1 MWEEAEKF
9 LMDDRY
15 IAPLINKYG
24 HCTIRPRN
32 SKYYFE
38 DLVDAIVQQQLSI
51 KAASSIFN
59 RLKDALVSKRNTFT
73 KVGVKHK
80 WRELNTQQID
90 ITPDKILKLTENT
103 LRNCGLSRAKTLY
116 IRDLSQ
122 KTLNGE
128 LHIDKLN
135 SLSDSEVVG
144 ELIKVK
150 GIGEW
155 TAHMFLMFTLGRP
168 DIFPF
173 KDLGIRNAFEK
184 IIKKGQSI
192 KQMEKTALRWKPFRT
207 VASWYL
213 WRGLEN

>member
-32 SKYYFE
+32 SKYSFE
-38 DLVDAIVQQQLSI
+38 DLVDAIVQQQLST

-90 ITPDKILKLTENT
+90 ITPDKILNLSENT

-116 IRDLSQ
+116 IMDLS
-122 KTLNGE
+122 
-128 LHIDKLN
+128 
-135 SLSDSEVVG
+135 SLFTSD
-144 ELIKVK
+144 
-150 GIGEW
+150 
-155 TAHMFLMFTLGRP
+155 
-168 DIFPF
+168 
-173 KDLGIRNAFEK
+173 
-184 IIKKGQSI
+184 
-192 KQMEKTALRWKPFRT
+192 
-207 VASWYL
+207 
-213 WRGLEN
+213 

>member
-1 MWEEAEKF
+1 
-9 LMDDRY
+9 MDDRY

-38 DLVDAIVQQQLSI
+38 DLVDAIVQQQLST

-90 ITPDKILKLTENT
+90 ITPDKILNLSENT

-116 IRDLSQ
+116 IMDLSQ

-184 IIKKGQSI
+184 IVKKGQSI

-213 WRGLEN
+213 WRELEN

>member
-38 DLVDAIVQQQLSI
+38 DLVDAIVQQQLST

-90 ITPDKILKLTENT
+90 ITPDKILNLSENT

-116 IRDLSQ
+116 IMDLSQ

-184 IIKKGQSI
+184 IVKKGQSI

-213 WRGLEN
+213 WRELEN

>member
-90 ITPDKILKLTENT
+90 ITPDKILNLSENT

-116 IRDLSQ
+116 IMDLSQ

-168 DIFPF
+168 DIFPS